1 MAIIFVNVASAFALC
16 QSSRCA
22 HLHRVSRVT
31 CSLAGAGTWSR
42 HCTEDNEE
50 YFYQAS
56 SGTSSW
62 ELPEG
67 AVLEKD
73 GAAGLGAYA
82 AQGAASAG
90 TWQSYESEDGEYFH
104 NAETGATSW
113 ELPPDAQ
120 LVADA
125 DVAAAAADTAADTA
139 TAAADYYQEGTT
151 VLRGLN
157 AQAGD
162 PQQSPLSA
170 VLSSVNEVWLS
181 SREIDVEIEGE
192 APPALGES
200 VAAGEVVLC
209 LPYVV
214 EEEEVQW
221 LLRAAL
227 EACGEAPP
235 STGRRRFCVSDPEA
249 FLSTEVMLR
258 CEEVLLRV
266 LDSLDDECPSI
277 YSTLF
282 APGEGWAARQPLNAR
297 GVQPKSAD
305 GPPAHLA
312 VTCPTLRDLYL
323 AGELEW
329 SEGEPAIN
337 VYGAGGQFGCHKD
350 HLALTVLI
358 PLTAPGTDFAG
369 GGTGFWAG
377 NRETSED
384 PQSNP
389 TAVLTPALGTALVFG
404 GDVTHAGMPVQAGL
418 RAVFVA
424 SFSTRTPASR
434 VERCRGLQSREVR
447 VSEAF
452 RSAR

>member
-1 MAIIFVNVASAFALC
+1 MALALVHVASAIALC

-31 CSLAGAGTWSR
+31 RSLAGSGTWSR

-50 YFYQAS
+50 YFYHAS

-67 AVLEKD
+67 AVE
-73 GAAGLGAYA
+73 GAADLGAYA

-90 TWQSYESEDGEYFH
+90 TWQSYESEDGTRYFH

-113 ELPPDAQ
+113 ELPPGAR

-125 DVAAAAADTAADTA
+125 DLAAAVAETAAETA
-139 TAAADYYQEGTT
+139 TAAADYFEGAT

-162 PQQSPLSA
+162 LQQSPLLA
-170 VLSSVNEVWLS
+170 VPNSVNEVWLNF
-181 SREIDVEIEGE
+181 REIEGE
-192 APPALGES
+192 IEGKVPRALGET

-209 LPYVV
+209 LPHVV

-221 LLRAAL
+221 LLRAGL

-266 LDSLDDECPSI
+266 LDRLDDECPSI

-312 VTCPTLRDLYL
+312 ETCPTLRDLYL

-350 HLALTVLI
+350 HLALTVLM

-389 TAVLTPALGTALVFG
+389 TAVLAPALGTALVFG

>member
-1 MAIIFVNVASAFALC
+1 MALALVHVASAIALC

-31 CSLAGAGTWSR
+31 RSLAGTGTWSR

-50 YFYQAS
+50 YFYHAS

-67 AVLEKD
+67 AVE
-73 GAAGLGAYA
+73 GAADLGAYA

-90 TWQSYESEDGEYFH
+90 TWQSYESEDGTRYFH

-113 ELPPDAQ
+113 ELPPGAR

-125 DVAAAAADTAADTA
+125 DLAAAVAETAAETA
-139 TAAADYYQEGTT
+139 TAAADYFEGAT

-162 PQQSPLSA
+162 LQQSPLLA
-170 VLSSVNEVWLS
+170 VPNSVNEVWLNF
-181 SREIDVEIEGE
+181 REIEGE
-192 APPALGES
+192 IEGKVPRSLGET

-209 LPYVV
+209 LPHVV

-221 LLRAAL
+221 LLRAGL

-266 LDSLDDECPSI
+266 LDRLDDECPSI

-312 VTCPTLRDLYL
+312 ETCPTLRDLYL

-350 HLALTVLI
+350 HLALTVLM

-389 TAVLTPALGTALVFG
+389 TAVLAPALGTALVFG

>member
-1 MAIIFVNVASAFALC
+1 MALALVHVASAIALC

-31 CSLAGAGTWSR
+31 RSLAGTGTWSR

-50 YFYQAS
+50 YFYHAS

-67 AVLEKD
+67 AVE
-73 GAAGLGAYA
+73 GAADLGAYA

-90 TWQSYESEDGEYFH
+90 TWQSYESEDGTRYFH

-113 ELPPDAQ
+113 ELPPGAR

-125 DVAAAAADTAADTA
+125 DLAAAVAETAAETA
-139 TAAADYYQEGTT
+139 TAAADYFEGAT

-162 PQQSPLSA
+162 LQQSPLLA
-170 VLSSVNEVWLS
+170 VPSSVNEVWLNF
-181 SREIDVEIEGE
+181 REIEGE
-192 APPALGES
+192 IEGKVPRALGET

-209 LPYVV
+209 LPHVV

-221 LLRAAL
+221 LLRAGL

-266 LDSLDDECPSI
+266 LDRLDDECPSI

-312 VTCPTLRDLYL
+312 ETCPTLRDLYL

-350 HLALTVLI
+350 HLALTVLM

-389 TAVLTPALGTALVFG
+389 TAVLAPALGTALVFG

>member
-1 MAIIFVNVASAFALC
+1 MALAFVHVASAIALF
-16 QSSRCA
+16 QSS
-22 HLHRVSRVT
+22 RVSRVT
-31 CSLAGAGTWSR
+31 RLLAGTGNWSR

-50 YFYQAS
+50 YFYHAS

-67 AVLEKD
+67 AVE
-73 GAAGLGAYA
+73 GAADLYA

-90 TWQSYESEDGEYFH
+90 TWQSYESEDGTRYFH

-113 ELPPDAQ
+113 ELPPGAR

-125 DVAAAAADTAADTA
+125 DVAAAVAETAAETA
-139 TAAADYYQEGTT
+139 TAAADYFEGAT
-151 VLRGLN
+151 VLQGLN

-162 PQQSPLSA
+162 LQQSPLLA
-170 VLSSVNEVWLS
+170 VPSSVNEVWLNF
-181 SREIDVEIEGE
+181 REIEGE
-192 APPALGES
+192 IEGKAPRALGET

-209 LPYVV
+209 LPHVV

-221 LLRAAL
+221 LLRAGL

-266 LDSLDDECPSI
+266 LDRLDDECPSI

-312 VTCPTLRDLYL
+312 ETCPTLRDLYL

-389 TAVLTPALGTALVFG
+389 TAVLAPALGTALVFG

>member
-1 MAIIFVNVASAFALC
+1 MALALVHVASAIALC

-31 CSLAGAGTWSR
+31 RSLAGTGTWSR

-50 YFYQAS
+50 YFYHAS

-67 AVLEKD
+67 AVE
-73 GAAGLGAYA
+73 GAADLGAYA

-90 TWQSYESEDGEYFH
+90 TWQSYESEDGTRYFH

-113 ELPPDAQ
+113 ELPPGAR

-125 DVAAAAADTAADTA
+125 DLAAAVAETAAETA
-139 TAAADYYQEGTT
+139 TAAADYFEGAT

-162 PQQSPLSA
+162 LQQSPLLA
-170 VLSSVNEVWLS
+170 VPNSVNEVWLNF
-181 SREIDVEIEGE
+181 REIEGE
-192 APPALGES
+192 IEGKVPRALGET

-209 LPYVV
+209 LPHVV

-221 LLRAAL
+221 LLRAGL

-266 LDSLDDECPSI
+266 LDRLDDECPSI

-312 VTCPTLRDLYL
+312 ETCPTLRDLYL

-350 HLALTVLI
+350 HLALTVLM

>member
-1 MAIIFVNVASAFALC
+1 MALALVHVASAIALC

-31 CSLAGAGTWSR
+31 RSLAGTGTWSR

-50 YFYQAS
+50 YFYHAS

-67 AVLEKD
+67 AVE
-73 GAAGLGAYA
+73 GAADLGAYA

-90 TWQSYESEDGEYFH
+90 TWQSYESEDGTRYFH

-113 ELPPDAQ
+113 ELPPGAR

-125 DVAAAAADTAADTA
+125 DLAAAVAETAAETA
-139 TAAADYYQEGTT
+139 TAAADYFEGAT

-162 PQQSPLSA
+162 LQQSPLLA
-170 VLSSVNEVWLS
+170 VPSSVNEVWLNF
-181 SREIDVEIEGE
+181 REIEGE
-192 APPALGES
+192 IEGKVPRVLGET

-209 LPYVV
+209 LPHVV

-221 LLRAAL
+221 LLRAGL

-266 LDSLDDECPSI
+266 LDRLDDECPSI

-312 VTCPTLRDLYL
+312 ETCPTLRDLYL

-350 HLALTVLI
+350 HLALTVLM

-389 TAVLTPALGTALVFG
+389 TAVLAPALGTALVFG

>member
-1 MAIIFVNVASAFALC
+1 MALALVHVASAIALC

-31 CSLAGAGTWSR
+31 RSLAGTGTWSR

-50 YFYQAS
+50 YFYHAS

-67 AVLEKD
+67 AVE
-73 GAAGLGAYA
+73 GAADLGAYA

-90 TWQSYESEDGEYFH
+90 TWQSYESEDGTRYFH

-113 ELPPDAQ
+113 ELPPGAR

-125 DVAAAAADTAADTA
+125 DLAAAVAETAAETA
-139 TAAADYYQEGTT
+139 TAAADYFEGAT

-162 PQQSPLSA
+162 LQQSPLLA
-170 VLSSVNEVWLS
+170 VPNSVNEVWLNF
-181 SREIDVEIEGE
+181 REIEGE
-192 APPALGES
+192 IEGKVPRALGET

-209 LPYVV
+209 LPHVV

-221 LLRAAL
+221 LLRAGL

-266 LDSLDDECPSI
+266 LDRLDDECPSI

-312 VTCPTLRDLYL
+312 ETCPTLRDLYL

-350 HLALTVLI
+350 HLALTVLM

-389 TAVLTPALGTALVFG
+389 TAVLAPALGTALVFG

>member
-1 MAIIFVNVASAFALC
+1 MALALVHVASAIALC

-31 CSLAGAGTWSR
+31 RSLAGTGTWSR

-50 YFYQAS
+50 YFYHAS

-67 AVLEKD
+67 AVE
-73 GAAGLGAYA
+73 GAADLGAYA

-90 TWQSYESEDGEYFH
+90 TWQSYESEDGTRYFH

-113 ELPPDAQ
+113 ELPPGAR

-125 DVAAAAADTAADTA
+125 DLAAAVAETAAETA
-139 TAAADYYQEGTT
+139 TAAADYFEGAT

-162 PQQSPLSA
+162 LQQSPLLA
-170 VLSSVNEVWLS
+170 VPSSVNEVWLNF
-181 SREIDVEIEGE
+181 REIEGE
-192 APPALGES
+192 IEGKVPRVLGET

-209 LPYVV
+209 LPHVV

-221 LLRAAL
+221 LLRAGL

-266 LDSLDDECPSI
+266 LDRLDDECPSI

-312 VTCPTLRDLYL
+312 ETCPTLRDLYL

-350 HLALTVLI
+350 HLALTVLM

-389 TAVLTPALGTALVFG
+389 TAVLAPALGTALVFG

-424 SFSTRTPASR
+424 SFSTRTPTSR

>member
-1 MAIIFVNVASAFALC
+1 
-16 QSSRCA
+16 
-22 HLHRVSRVT
+22 
-31 CSLAGAGTWSR
+31 
-42 HCTEDNEE
+42 
-50 YFYQAS
+50 
-56 SGTSSW
+56 
-62 ELPEG
+62 
-67 AVLEKD
+67 
-73 GAAGLGAYA
+73 
-82 AQGAASAG
+82 
-90 TWQSYESEDGEYFH
+90 
-104 NAETGATSW
+104 
-113 ELPPDAQ
+113 
-120 LVADA
+120 
-125 DVAAAAADTAADTA
+125 
-139 TAAADYYQEGTT
+139 
-151 VLRGLN
+151 
-157 AQAGD
+157 
-162 PQQSPLSA
+162 
-170 VLSSVNEVWLS
+170 VNEVWLS
-181 SREIDVEIEGE
+181 SREMEVEIEGE

-266 LDSLDDECPSI
+266 LDRLDDECPSI

>member
-1 MAIIFVNVASAFALC
+1 MALALVHVASAIALC

-31 CSLAGAGTWSR
+31 RSLAGTGTWSR

-50 YFYQAS
+50 YFYHAS

-67 AVLEKD
+67 AVE
-73 GAAGLGAYA
+73 GAADLGAYA

-90 TWQSYESEDGEYFH
+90 TWQSYESEDGTRYFH

-113 ELPPDAQ
+113 ELPPGAR

-125 DVAAAAADTAADTA
+125 DLAAAVAETAAETA
-139 TAAADYYQEGTT
+139 TAAADYFEGAT

-162 PQQSPLSA
+162 LQQSPLLA
-170 VLSSVNEVWLS
+170 VPNSVNEVWLNF
-181 SREIDVEIEGE
+181 REIEGE
-192 APPALGES
+192 IEGKVPRALGET

-209 LPYVV
+209 LPHVV

-221 LLRAAL
+221 LLRAGL

-266 LDSLDDECPSI
+266 LDRLDDECPSI

-312 VTCPTLRDLYL
+312 ETCPTLRDLYL

-350 HLALTVLI
+350 HLALTVLM

-389 TAVLTPALGTALVFG
+389 TAVLAPALGTALVFG

-418 RAVFVA
+418 RAVVVA
-424 SFSTRTPASR
+424 SVSTRTPASR
-434 VERCRGLQSREVR
+434 GERCRGLQSREVR

>member
-1 MAIIFVNVASAFALC
+1 MALALVHVASAIALC

-31 CSLAGAGTWSR
+31 RSLAGTGTWSR

-50 YFYQAS
+50 YFYHAS

-67 AVLEKD
+67 AVE
-73 GAAGLGAYA
+73 GAADLGAYA

-90 TWQSYESEDGEYFH
+90 TWQSYESEDGTRYFH

-113 ELPPDAQ
+113 ELPPGAR

-125 DVAAAAADTAADTA
+125 DLAAAVAETAAETA
-139 TAAADYYQEGTT
+139 TAAADYFEGAT

-162 PQQSPLSA
+162 LQQSPLLA
-170 VLSSVNEVWLS
+170 VPSSVNEVWLNF
-181 SREIDVEIEGE
+181 REIEGE
-192 APPALGES
+192 IEGKVPRALGET

-209 LPYVV
+209 LPHVG

-221 LLRAAL
+221 LLRAGL

-266 LDSLDDECPSI
+266 LDRLDDECPSI

-312 VTCPTLRDLYL
+312 ETCPTLRDLYL

-350 HLALTVLI
+350 HLALTVLM

-389 TAVLTPALGTALVFG
+389 TAVLAPALGTALVFG

>member
-1 MAIIFVNVASAFALC
+1 
-16 QSSRCA
+16 
-22 HLHRVSRVT
+22 VT
-31 CSLAGAGTWSR
+31 RSLAGTGTWSR

-50 YFYQAS
+50 YFYHAS

-67 AVLEKD
+67 AVE
-73 GAAGLGAYA
+73 GAADLGAYA

-90 TWQSYESEDGEYFH
+90 TWQSYESEDGTRYFH

-113 ELPPDAQ
+113 ELPPGAR

-125 DVAAAAADTAADTA
+125 DLAAAVAETAAETA
-139 TAAADYYQEGTT
+139 TAAADYFEGAT

-162 PQQSPLSA
+162 LQQSPLLA
-170 VLSSVNEVWLS
+170 VPSSVNEVWLNF
-181 SREIDVEIEGE
+181 REIEGE
-192 APPALGES
+192 IEGKVPRVLGET

-209 LPYVV
+209 LPHVV

-221 LLRAAL
+221 LLRAGL

-266 LDSLDDECPSI
+266 LDRLDDECPSI

-312 VTCPTLRDLYL
+312 ETCPTLRDLYL

-350 HLALTVLI
+350 HLALTVLM

-389 TAVLTPALGTALVFG
+389 TAVLAPALGTALVFG